1 MGKGVWLTLTAL
13 SVLILSTAAFW
24 FGSGYRAS
32 NGLSD
37 GINVHGAWEVTVSDR
52 DGSNSVVYNFE
63 NEIYA
68 QGAKTLAHVLM
79 PYQDSTSE
87 KIAQWTVTFMRAGS
101 GNANRLCS
109 SPAKASLLEGRSGT
123 AVGISL
129 KASCSVDGDRFTKVE
144 ELMRVYTYS
153 VNIPNAGP
161 DSVGREFTSKWLD
174 SPISV
179 SPDQVIE
186 ASVDITFD

>member
-63 NEIYA
+63 NEI
-68 QGAKTLAHVLM
+68 
-79 PYQDSTSE
+79 
-87 KIAQWTVTFMRAGS
+87 
-101 GNANRLCS
+101 
-109 SPAKASLLEGRSGT
+109 
-123 AVGISL
+123 
-129 KASCSVDGDRFTKVE
+129 
-144 ELMRVYTYS
+144 
-153 VNIPNAGP
+153 
-161 DSVGREFTSKWLD
+161 
-174 SPISV
+174 
-179 SPDQVIE
+179 
-186 ASVDITFD
+186 